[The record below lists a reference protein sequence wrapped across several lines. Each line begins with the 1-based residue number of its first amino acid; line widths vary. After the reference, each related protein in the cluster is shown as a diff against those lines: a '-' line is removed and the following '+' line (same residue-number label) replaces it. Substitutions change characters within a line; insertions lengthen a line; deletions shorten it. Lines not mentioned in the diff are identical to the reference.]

1 MESLALGVP
10 FIELKQ
16 LGRHVPVG
24 VHHVHEH
31 HVAVPEAL
39 LLQGGVLLP
48 QRRGVA
54 LHPGPAALQE
64 PQQAVLI

>member
-1 MESLALGVP
+1 MAWLVLNVP
-10 FIELKQ
+10 FIELQQ

-31 HVAVPEAL
+31 HVSVPEAL
-39 LLQGGVLLP
+39 PLQGCVLLP
-48 QRRGVA
+48 QRGGVA
-54 LHPGPAALQE
+54 LHPGPSALQE